1 MEASYGAA
9 EFKARCLKI
18 IEEVAKTGQE
28 VRVTKR
34 GKPMVRLVRDLP
46 REAHAVHAHGR
57 VAFKKA
63 LAIPGLTVV
72 PISPEIAADSYALP
86 GAFYG
91 DPAHHRFLPGG
102 KPLLNNP

>member
-46 REAHAVHAHGR
+46 
-57 VAFKKA
+57 KKA
-63 LAIPGLTVV
+63 QPIFGLLAGTVH
-72 PISPEIAADSYALP
+72 IK
-86 GAFYG
+86 G
-91 DPAHHRFLPGG
+91 DI
-102 KPLLNNP
+102 N